1 MTDVWVA
8 FGVALAP
15 WAALTYVRLRR
26 FLHILQLEEYL
37 TPQYLHWLRSNP
49 RRYLAPVF
57 SVVGLAIS
65 IASAAFLVAGLGEY
79 AWAVP
84 LLWGYFPVVLRIRGW
99 LARPTPRK
107 PLVMTSR
114 ARRLLIIAVVL
125 EIVCVAA
132 GLGGGWTFG
141 ELEAVAA
148 GVLAT
153 FLVCALA
160 GHVVAGANLALWP
173 FEELSRRRWQRLAA
187 EKLRASRPRIIA
199 ITGSAGKTTTKE
211 LVAHLLSAKYRVLKT
226 PASFNT
232 PLGIA
237 RTVNDSYDGQDYFV
251 VEMGA
256 YKSGEIA
263 RLCRLVGGTDVSVI
277 TTVNAQHL
285 ERFGSLQA
293 TAAAKFEIVEGLR
306 PGGTA
311 VLNFDVAAVRE
322 LVKGREFRHR
332 VAAQDERIKD
342 GASQDQDVDVVAIGV
357 EWEDVGL
364 WGTNVVETRMG
375 IEMDVTWDGETVHVA
390 TRLLARHNATNVLAA
405 MGVGLACGLE
415 LGYMAAAIGRF
426 EPPEHRLQRRDLSNG
441 VTLLD
446 DGYNANPEGIIGA
459 LKVLGSYAPR
469 RRVVVT
475 SGLIEMG
482 REKAAYH
489 ARIGKAAARY
499 ADVAVLVGPKQT
511 SDIRAAMLEAGFA
524 AQCVHVARNPEDAE
538 AVLAAIGQAG
548 DVVLHSTD
556 LPDQFDE
563 YLVI

>member
-1 MTDVWVA
+1 MTEAWVA

-15 WAALTYVRLRR
+15 WAGLTFVRLRR

-37 TPQYLHWLRSNP
+37 TPQYLRWLRANP
-49 RRYLAPVF
+49 RRYLHGRFIVGVAAAVVVAVVVTDA
-57 SVVGLAIS
+57 SVSGLLVLAWG
-65 IASAAFLVAGLGEY
+65 ASAA
-79 AWAVP
+79 AV
-84 LLWGYFPVVLRIRGW
+84 WIRGGQS
-99 LARPTPRK
+99 RK
-107 PLVMTSR
+107 PLVMTAR
-114 ARRLLIIAVVL
+114 ARRLLIAACTIAVGSVVIAVGVGL
-125 EIVCVAA
+125 VAGERYGVALGIVVA
-132 GLGGGWTFG
+132 T
-141 ELEAVAA
+141 AVC
-148 GVLAT
+148 L
-153 FLVCALA
+153 LA

-187 EKLRASRPRIIA
+187 EKLRANRPRIIA

-211 LVAHLLSAKYRVLKT
+211 LVAHLLSAKDRVLKT

-237 RTVNDSYDGQDYFV
+237 RTVNDSYDGQEFFV

-256 YKSGEIA
+256 YRRGEIA
-263 RLCRLVGGTDVSVI
+263 RLCRLVGGTDVGVI

-285 ERFGSLQA
+285 ERFGSLEA
-293 TAAAKFEIVEGLR
+293 TASAKFEIVEGLR

-311 VLNFDVAAVRE
+311 VLNFDVAAVRG
-322 LVKGREFRHR
+322 LVKGRELRHR
-332 VAAQDERIKD
+332 VAAQDERVKD
-342 GASQDQDVDVVAIGV
+342 GASQDQDVDVVAFGV

-364 WGTNVVETRMG
+364 RGTNVAETRTG

-405 MGVGLACGLE
+405 MGVGVACGLE

-426 EPPEHRLQRRDLSNG
+426 EPPEHRLQPRELTNG

-459 LKVLGSYAPR
+459 LEVLGSYAPR
-469 RRVVVT
+469 RRVLVT

-489 ARIGKAAARY
+489 AKIGKAAARY

-524 AQCVHVARNPEDAE
+524 AECVHVARNPEDAE
-538 AVLAAIGQAG
+538 SVLGRIGDAG

-556 LPDQFDE
+556 LPDHLDE

>member
-1 MTDVWVA
+1 MTEVWLA
-8 FGVALAP
+8 FAVALVP

-26 FLHILQLEEYL
+26 FLHILQLEEYSTL
-37 TPQYLHWLRSNP
+37 EYLRWLASYP
-49 RRYLAPVF
+49 WRYLK
-57 SVVGLAIS
+57 LAT
-65 IASAAFLVAGLGEY
+65 
-79 AWAVP
+79 P
-84 LLWGYFPVVLRIRGW
+84 LALITVVLALTFMTDNERWPAGM
-99 LARPTPRK
+99 LAVWAFAALISAWTTLMVGRRVRK
-107 PLVMTSR
+107 PLVKTAR
-114 ARRLLIIAVVL
+114 ATRLLLVGALLCAATVCLTVLLGTMVGEIAA
-125 EIVCVAA
+125 ISA
-132 GLGGGWTFG
+132 GL
-141 ELEAVAA
+141 V
-148 GVLAT
+148 AT
-153 FLVCALA
+153 FLVGAFA
-160 GHVVAGANLALWP
+160 GHLVAGANLVLWP
-173 FEELSRRRWQRLAA
+173 FEEVSRRRWQRLAA
-187 EKLRASRPRIIA
+187 AKLRANRPQIIA

-211 LVAHLLSAKYRVLKT
+211 LVAHLLSARFRVLKT

-256 YKSGEIA
+256 YKRGEIA

-285 ERFGSLQA
+285 ERFGSLEA

-311 VLNFDVAAVRE
+311 VLNFDVAALRE
-322 LVKGREFRHR
+322 RAALLRGAQEALILREP
-332 VAAQDERIKD
+332 QDERIE
-342 GASQDQDVDVVAIGV
+342 VVAFGV
-357 EWEDVGL
+357 ESEDVAL
-364 WGTNVVETRMG
+364 RGTNVVETPGG
-375 IEMDVTWDGETVHVA
+375 IELDVKWGGETVHVA
-390 TRLLARHNATNVLAA
+390 TRLLARHNAMNVLAA

-426 EPPEHRLQRRDLSNG
+426 EPPEHRLRPQELSNG

-459 LKVLGSYAPR
+459 LEVLGSYAPR
-469 RRVVVT
+469 RRVLVT

-482 REKAAYH
+482 REKTAYH
-489 ARIGKAAARY
+489 GRIGKAAAKY
-499 ADVAVLVGPKQT
+499 TDVAVLVGPKQT
-511 SDIRAAMLEAGFA
+511 ADIRAAMLQAGFA
-524 AQCVHVARNPEDAE
+524 AECVHVARNPQEAE
-538 AVLAAIGQAG
+538 SLLAAIGQPG

>member
-1 MTDVWVA
+1 
-8 FGVALAP
+8 
-15 WAALTYVRLRR
+15 
-26 FLHILQLEEYL
+26 
-37 TPQYLHWLRSNP
+37 
-49 RRYLAPVF
+49 
-57 SVVGLAIS
+57 
-65 IASAAFLVAGLGEY
+65 
-79 AWAVP
+79 
-84 LLWGYFPVVLRIRGW
+84 
-99 LARPTPRK
+99 
-107 PLVMTSR
+107 
-114 ARRLLIIAVVL
+114 
-125 EIVCVAA
+125 
-132 GLGGGWTFG
+132 
-141 ELEAVAA
+141 
-148 GVLAT
+148 
-153 FLVCALA
+153 
-160 GHVVAGANLALWP
+160 
-173 FEELSRRRWQRLAA
+173 
-187 EKLRASRPRIIA
+187 
-199 ITGSAGKTTTKE
+199 
-211 LVAHLLSAKYRVLKT
+211 VLKT

-237 RTVNDSYDGQDYFV
+237 RTVNDSYDGQDHFV

-256 YKSGEIA
+256 YRRGEIE

-285 ERFGSLQA
+285 ERFGSLEA
-293 TAAAKFEIVEGLR
+293 TAEAKFEIVEGLR
-306 PGGTA
+306 RGGTA

-322 LVKGREFRHR
+322 RAGLLRG
-332 VAAQDERIKD
+332 AQEAGSPHPPAPSPGEER
-342 GASQDQDVDVVAIGV
+342 GSQGLRFAKAEEVNVLSFGV

-364 WGTNVVETRMG
+364 RGANVVETRTG
-375 IEMDVTWDGETVHVA
+375 IEMDVTWGGETVHVA
-390 TRLLARHNATNVLAA
+390 PRLLARHNATNVLAA

-426 EPPEHRLQRRDLSNG
+426 EPPEHRLRPQELSNG

-459 LKVLGSYAPR
+459 LEVLGSYAPR
-469 RRVVVT
+469 RRVLVT

-489 ARIGKAAARY
+489 ARIGKAAAKY

-524 AQCVHVARNPEDAE
+524 AERVHVARNPEDAE
-538 AVLAAIGQAG
+538 SVLGRIGEAG